1 MVTGVFFS
9 TEYLVPSIETRLV
22 EKEKMAVYNMEEEG
36 PAYLPA
42 CLPDEVGR
50 DDSSIPRPSS
60 VRQKKGHPKGQPIR
74 LLWSGGIIFL
84 RGMHTD
90 NLPED

>member
-36 PAYLPA
+36 P
-42 CLPDEVGR
+42 VGGETGR
-50 DDSSIPRPSS
+50 
-60 VRQKKGHPKGQPIR
+60 
-74 LLWSGGIIFL
+74 GGMSRRM
-84 RGMHTD
+84 RGRMR
-90 NLPED
+90 NR